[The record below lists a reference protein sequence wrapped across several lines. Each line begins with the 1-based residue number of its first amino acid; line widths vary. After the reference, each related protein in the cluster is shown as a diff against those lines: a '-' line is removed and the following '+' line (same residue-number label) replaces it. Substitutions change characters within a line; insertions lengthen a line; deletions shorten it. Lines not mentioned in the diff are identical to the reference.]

1 MPSSK
6 LDGATGGVDYRA
18 SPPSWSVP
26 RSDIIVTAG
35 SESAV
40 AAKQATS
47 RIPIVTATG
56 GDLQGLGVVESL
68 ARPGG
73 NVTGVISLTTELGG
87 SGWSSSSS

>member
-1 MPSSK
+1 
-6 LDGATGGVDYRA
+6 
-18 SPPSWSVP
+18 
-26 RSDIIVTAG
+26 
-35 SESAV
+35 V